1 MENNN
6 NFKCTIGANTAAERR
21 KIAAKAMYAMLS
33 NGTYAKSFSVTD
45 IAELA
50 ICATD
55 TLIKKLN
62 KEKQQ

>member
-6 NFKCTIGANTAAERR
+6 NFNCVIETNTESERR

-33 NGTYAKSFSVTD
+33 NSTYAKSFSVTD

-50 ICATD
+50 VCATD

-62 KEKQQ
+62 KEK